1 MYAVNQIFQAAAL
14 WHQMSCQHL
23 LWDVC
28 RSACFSQY
36 RPAVWYISCTHW
48 LQELAPSKNALP
60 KKASFFQTH
69 RSDQNKQRKS
79 WVFGFKVPQWF
90 YFQFRILLVLL
101 AVSRTRVVNTIKG
114 HSWPSGILWPLWS
127 QSSSY
132 TVGIS
137 SSSYCGNPF
146 SSSYCEN
153 PFFIILWDPFFII
166 LWESLHHTVGI
177 HFLHYTV
184 GIPSSLYC
192 GNPVFII
199 LWESLLMMLWESLL
213 LHYTVGIP
221 VVWTTFHNWWCA
233 QRKRKNWVR
242 PRDGTENQTKNRL
255 KSYRLSPQAMC
266 VSAWLSY
273 PYEMSMCNMGELR
286 HVLLLCPASP
296 AFCHWWN

>member
-153 PFFIILWDPFFII
+153 PFFIV
-166 LWESLHHTVGI
+166 LWESLLHHTVGI
-177 HFLHYTV
+177 PSSYCRNPF
-184 GIPSSLYC
+184 SSLYC
-192 GNPVFII
+192 GNPFFIV
-199 LWESLLMMLWESLL
+199 LWESSLY
-213 LHYTVGIP
+213 HTVGISSHDAVRIP
-221 VVWTTFHNWWCA
+221 SSSLYCGNPSSLDKFHNWWCA